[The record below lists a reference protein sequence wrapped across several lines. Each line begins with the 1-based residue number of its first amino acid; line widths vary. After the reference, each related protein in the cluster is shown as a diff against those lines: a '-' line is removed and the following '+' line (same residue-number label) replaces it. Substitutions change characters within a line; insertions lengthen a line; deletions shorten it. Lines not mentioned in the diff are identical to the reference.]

1 MKETIVRA
9 LFFWL
14 TLIILVQPML
24 SHVDYLLDLVVKANA
39 EYAAEK
45 AAPEG
50 IMTSA
55 LRQEV
60 LQNLAAV
67 GLDPDK
73 VIIESGTTVL
83 ERTERLDVRI
93 RAPRQPLFLFR
104 FGSEAMPKEYYAHAY
119 VMSEYIP

>member
-1 MKETIVRA
+1 MKDTIVRA

-50 IMTSA
+50 MMSSA

-83 ERTERLDVRI
+83 ERTKRLDVRI
-93 RAPRQPLFLFR
+93 RAPRQPLFLYR
-104 FGSEAMPKEYYAHAY
+104 FGSEAMSKEYYAHAY

>member
-1 MKETIVRA
+1 MKETLVRA

-14 TLIILVQPML
+14 TLMILVQPML
-24 SHVDYLLDLVVKANA
+24 SHIDFLLDMIVKANT

-50 IMTSA
+50 ILSGA
-55 LRQEV
+55 LRQDV

-67 GLDPDK
+67 GFDPSE
-73 VIIESGTTVL
+73 VVLESSATVV

-93 RAPRQPLFLFR
+93 QAPRRPMLLFR
-104 FGSEAMPKEYYAHAY
+104 FGSEALPEHYYGHAY

>member
-1 MKETIVRA
+1 MKDTLVRA

-24 SHVDYLLDLVVKANA
+24 SHIDYLLDLVVKANA

-45 AAPEG
+45 AAPDG
-50 IMTSA
+50 ILSGD

-60 LQNLAAV
+60 LNNLAAV
-67 GLDPDK
+67 GLDTSK
-73 VIIESGTTVL
+73 VVIESGTTVV

-93 RAPRQPLFLFR
+93 RAPRQPLLLYR
-104 FGSEAMPKEYYAHAY
+104 FGSEAMPTEYYAHAY